1 MNVEFCFTKK
11 LILRPLCS
19 GSHDSRFSC
28 QCTGYETWLHSE
40 EVIVNI
46 SVIHR
51 PLFEPS
57 VLNGSI
63 SVCERKEVGKVVS

>member
-11 LILRPLCS
+11 HILRPLCS

-40 EVIVNI
+40 EVIVSI

-57 VLNGSI
+57 ILNLTSL
-63 SVCERKEVGKVVS
+63 CERKEVGKVVS